1 MDYSHPQRAERLA
14 AEYVLGTLRGG
25 ARRRMEQLLPAHPAL
40 AAAVRAWEARV
51 SLLADPV
58 APVVPSPAVWKQLQV
73 RLFQQDLPTPVPW
86 WARLTLWRAISGL
99 AVGTAAAAVFMA
111 VQVPAPAA
119 PVLVLLSGTDAGAPL
134 VRTGFV
140 ASVNAAGTALV
151 VKPLGDVALQGD
163 RVLELWAVKGAAG
176 PRSLGVVSAKAAT
189 TLLRPGILQGTSALA
204 LSLEPKGGSPTG
216 APTGPIVSVGAV

>member
-1 MDYSHPQRAERLA
+1 MDYSNPQLAERLA

-40 AAAVRAWEARV
+40 AAAVRTWEVRV
-51 SLLADPV
+51 SALATPV
-58 APVVPSPAVWKQLQV
+58 PPVPPSAAVWKQLQV
-73 RLFQQDLPTPVPW
+73 RLFNGGRAPLPW
-86 WARLTLWRAISGL
+86 WARLNIWRSISGL

-111 VQVPAPAA
+111 VQAPAPGA
-119 PVLVLLSGTDAGAPL
+119 PVLVLMSGTEAGTPL

-140 ASVNAAGTALV
+140 ASVNATGTALV

-163 RVLELWAVKGAAG
+163 RVLELWAVKGAGG
-176 PRSLGVVSAKAAT
+176 PRSLGLVSANAAT
-189 TLLRPGILQGTSALA
+189 TLLKPEILKGTSALA